1 MTYTGYCVDFPVLYS
16 RFLLVIS
23 LICSSVHMSTPIL
36 QFIPHFPP
44 SWAPLVA
51 QLVKNPTCN
60 AGDLHSISGL
70 GRSPG
75 EVKYSGLENAMDCID
90 HGVTKS

>member
-1 MTYTGYCVDFPVLYS
+1 
-16 RFLLVIS
+16 
-23 LICSSVHMSTPIL
+23 MSIPIL

-44 SWAPLVA
+44 WWAPLVA

-60 AGDLHSISGL
+60 TGDLRLIPGL

-75 EVKYSGLENAMDCID
+75 EGKYSGLENSMDCID
-90 HGVTKS
+90 HGVTKSQDTFPLGTYKFSFYICDSISVL